1 LQLLEDDLHNAGYL
15 AEFNPSP
22 NGVGATAPLATPTTK
37 PNPCD
42 TSVSGLNTAASVAVQ
57 GYDNGVNAPT
67 CLSDLRAGTDI
78 LVVRRAS
85 SCAVGDAGCDA
96 YIAGD
101 PYFQASGCNDA
112 AELASGNIAKYY
124 VLDTNTA
131 HIALHQKDCAAA
143 AGWHQYRTQ
152 IYFVA
157 NDDKPGDGIPTLKRA
172 ELDAGVFTIVPL
184 VDGVE
189 NMQIEYGLD
198 TAVPTTGAPA
208 VFTADPDSYLGCA
221 PAVCMGYWRNTVAA
235 KIYLLTRNTTTTQG
249 YADSKVYTLGLKAD
263 GITPNTFGPFG
274 DGYKRHTFVSEIR
287 LNNPAG
293 RNTQ

>member
-1 LQLLEDDLHNAGYL
+1 
-15 AEFNPSP
+15 
-22 NGVGATAPLATPTTK
+22 
-37 PNPCD
+37 
-42 TSVSGLNTAASVAVQ
+42 
-57 GYDNGVNAPT
+57 
-67 CLSDLRAGTDI
+67 
-78 LVVRRAS
+78 
-85 SCAVGDAGCDA
+85 
-96 YIAGD
+96 
-101 PYFQASGCNDA
+101 
-112 AELASGNIAKYY
+112 
-124 VLDTNTA
+124 
-131 HIALHQKDCAAA
+131 LHQKDCATA

-152 IYFVA
+152 IYFIA

-172 ELDAGVFTIVPL
+172 ELGAGTFSIVPL

-198 TAVPTTGAPA
+198 TAVPTTGAPT

-249 YADSKVYTLGLKAD
+249 YIDSKVYTLGLKAD
-263 GITPNTFGPFG
+263 GVTPNTFGPFG

-287 LNNPAG
+287 LNNPGG